1 MTSPEPMTRDELLE
15 NSALDAFG
23 LLDEY
28 ETALYTRSFHHA
40 HVAVQDEILRVQA
53 ELVSDESLLS
63 SQLPDPSMRR
73 RVLDSVA
80 KAIES
85 ETSQLAPLATIGR
98 SRADHEQDRPAV
110 AGRISGAAVYWRAAC
125 FALCAALI
133 VVLYNLTET
142 SNTNSQISAAFL
154 NNLTDVQIE
163 SLIGSTV
170 KDFMFDKSSER
181 VVLSPLNPSAKC
193 RGVLF
198 VRESANDAFLVVDG
212 LPVNSEF
219 RVSFKDAK
227 GTQTTVHRFA
237 SNGGIYGAQINAI
250 AANVKNVTWLVTDTD
265 GNPLLA
271 SI

>member
-15 NSALDAFG
+15 NAGLDAFG

-63 SQLPDPSMRR
+63 AQIPDPTLRQ
-73 RVLDSVA
+73 RVLDSVTR
-80 KAIES
+80 AIES

-98 SRADHEQDRPAV
+98 SRADHEQERAVV
-110 AGRISGAAVYWRAAC
+110 AGRVYGAGVYWRAAC

-142 SNTNSQISAAFL
+142 SNTNNQISAAFL
-154 NNLTDVQIE
+154 NDLTDVQIDT
-163 SLIGSTV
+163 LIGPSF

-181 VVLSPLNPSAKC
+181 IVLSPLNPSTKC
-193 RGVLF
+193 SGVVF
-198 VRESANDAFLVVDG
+198 VREGANDAFLVVEG
-212 LPVNSEF
+212 LPANTEF
-219 RVSFKDAK
+219 RVSLKDAK
-227 GTQTTVHRFA
+227 GTQTIHNFV
-237 SNGGIYGAQINAI
+237 SNGRLYGAQINSI
-250 AANVKNVTWLVTDTD
+250 AANLKNVTWLVTDTA